1 MIQPALRIIQMIAKL
16 VRQNIAKSRANPA
29 QAKKTE
35 QQIMQAKKDLAKA
48 EKNVYAEMRKKKNVP
63 FKDLPKQERELLNNL
78 NRSKADLKEFER
90 KFKTPSGK

>member
-1 MIQPALRIIQMIAKL
+1 MIAKL

-48 EKNVYAEMRKKKNVP
+48 EKNVYAEMRKKKYVP